1 MSFHDECMFILIS
14 HKKLIKFSKEKDEY
28 THFPN
33 KNQSDN
39 KKIQSEMSYSSSN
52 PDNSEFAGLLP
63 KVYASQHFRR
73 CVNCWLD
80 FKVRVGGWLQFA
92 LGVRVTA
99 YWSSGRV

>member
-33 KNQSDN
+33 KNQSDTQ
-39 KKIQSEMSYSSSN
+39 KIQSEMSCSSSN

-63 KVYASQHFRR
+63 KVYACLMKSAF
-73 CVNCWLD
+73 
-80 FKVRVGGWLQFA
+80 
-92 LGVRVTA
+92 
-99 YWSSGRV
+99 